1 VDELEAAIAPLL
13 WGGVAAGVALA
24 AIAAAVLVRG
34 TQRVA
39 VPHER
44 AATRDRIVVALLT
57 LLGAAARLPAMT
69 RPLGTDEAGT
79 FLYYA
84 SKPLAI
90 VLTIYGSPN
99 NHLLHTILA
108 HVAVRMF
115 GDAEWGLRL
124 PAFLAG
130 TALIPLAWW
139 TARRL
144 GCNGALIA
152 AGLVAGAPALVDY
165 SNDARGYTLL
175 CACTLV
181 AAAAMAGV
189 VRHGARRAAIVFAAA
204 AALGFYTVPVMLY
217 PFVFIAVA
225 ALVKRGARRAPLLAA
240 LAAALLLT
248 AALYAPVIA
257 VSGVKAIIANH
268 FVRPIPP
275 SEFFAALPH
284 VIVSGWTRSMAGIPL
299 VVQLLIV
306 IGVVAGRRLT
316 LATGA
321 GALAVA
327 AVVLVQR
334 VLPFPRLWLP
344 FLPLLFIAAAC
355 GWRWPRFEALVAVAA
370 AVALGLA
377 AAATVR
383 PRETGELPNV
393 LTIARTLRMRVRPGD
408 QIVAGVASDLPLAF
422 YLRGVPIDVLHPDV
436 AHARRIFV
444 VTNRTSDMTLP
455 RTLELVHI
463 DARAFTVRRVDD
475 YGASALYVLTR

>member
-1 VDELEAAIAPLL
+1 VDELEAAVAPLL

-24 AIAAAVLVRG
+24 AFAAAVLVRG
-34 TQRVA
+34 TQRIA
-39 VPHER
+39 VPRER
-44 AATRDRIVVALLT
+44 AATRDRVVVALLT

-69 RPLGTDEAGT
+69 RPLGTDEAAT

-90 VLTIYGSPN
+90 VLTIYGAN
-99 NHLLHTILA
+99 NHVLHTILMHGA
-108 HVAVRMF
+108 WRLF
-115 GDAEWGLRL
+115 GDAEWALRL

-144 GCNGALIA
+144 SCNGALIA
-152 AGLVAGAPALVDY
+152 AGLVAGAPALVDF

-181 AAAAMAGV
+181 AAAALPDV
-189 VRHGARRAAIVFAAA
+189 VRHGARGAAIVFAVA
-204 AALGFYTVPVMLY
+204 AALGFYAVPVMLY
-217 PFVFIAVA
+217 PFVFLGVAAVVRSQRRLPLVA
-225 ALVKRGARRAPLLAA
+225 ALG
-240 LAAALLLT
+240 AALLLT

-257 VSGVKAIIANH
+257 VSGIKAIVANPY
-268 FVRPIPP
+268 VRPIPLP
-275 SEFFAALPH
+275 QFFAALPR
-284 VIVSGWTRSMAGIPL
+284 VIASGWSRSMAGMPL
-299 VVQLLIV
+299 AVKLLIV
-306 IGVVAGRRLT
+306 AGVVAGRKLT

-327 AVVLVQR
+327 AIVVAQR
-334 VLPFPRLWLP
+334 VLPFPRVWLP
-344 FLPLLFIAAAC
+344 FLPLLLIAAAC

-370 AVALGLA
+370 ALALGLA

-393 LTIARTLRMRVRPGD
+393 LTIARALRMRVRPGD
-408 QIVAGVASDLPLAF
+408 QIVAGVASDVPLAF
-422 YLRGVPIDVLHPDV
+422 YLRGVPADVLHPDL

-444 VTNRTSDMTLP
+444 VTNRTTDMTLP

-463 DARAFTVRRVDD
+463 DARAFTIRRIDD